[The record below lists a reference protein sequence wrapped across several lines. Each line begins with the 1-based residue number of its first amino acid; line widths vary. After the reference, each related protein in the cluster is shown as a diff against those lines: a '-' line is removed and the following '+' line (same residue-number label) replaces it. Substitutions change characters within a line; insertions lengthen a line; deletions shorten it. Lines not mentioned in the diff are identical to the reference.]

1 MRFVEWE
8 IGGSCTGTYPLRV
21 LLLFFNLRRSAV
33 GCALQWFQVSD
44 QANGDRKGRLDRVEE
59 MLEVLVNE
67 HIQFGEEHRQ
77 LLKAQVLLYDS
88 VQQLS
93 EAQKATEQK
102 LAALAAAQQH
112 TDERM
117 AALIAV
123 IDGLV
128 RRPSA

>member
-1 MRFVEWE
+1 M
-8 IGGSCTGTYPLRV
+8 
-21 LLLFFNLRRSAV
+21 
-33 GCALQWFQVSD
+33 SD
-44 QANGDRKGRLDRVEE
+44 QTNGDKKGRLDRVEE

-88 VQQLS
+88 VQNLYNTVQQLG
-93 EAQKATEQK
+93 EAQSVTEQR
-102 LAALAAAQQH
+102 LAGLATAQAQLTGAQQH

-123 IDGLV
+123 VDGLI
-128 RRPSA
+128 RRPPA